1 MQMMSLLLLLLFNQ
15 LVDGLMM
22 RVMMMIARGLDKP
35 QHLRYVL
42 AVLLLDEIELLV
54 DLLQHVRLG
63 FRCEWLQWLLLL
75 TATVVC
81 RLLIRVRLLL
91 IQRLLL

>member
-1 MQMMSLLLLLLFNQ
+1 MMIEIGMMMQMMSLLLLLLFDQ

-22 RVMMMIARGLDKP
+22 RVMMVMIASGLDQP
-35 QHLRYVL
+35 QHLCYVL

-63 FRCEWLQWLLLL
+63 FRCE
-75 TATVVC
+75 
-81 RLLIRVRLLL
+81 RL
-91 IQRLLL
+91 